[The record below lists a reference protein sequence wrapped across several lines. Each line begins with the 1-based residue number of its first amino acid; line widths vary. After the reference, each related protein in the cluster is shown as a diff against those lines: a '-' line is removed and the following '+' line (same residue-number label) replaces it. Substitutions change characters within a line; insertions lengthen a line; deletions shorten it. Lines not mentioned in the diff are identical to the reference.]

1 MRRHRRQ
8 YTRFAAGVLF
18 IGSTVENGNIPHV
31 PDMTDV
37 SAMLDPFEAGKKEG
51 AVPHTLQISRVPRC
65 PHGLRTSCEQHLLAC
80 VGDNNAGMV
89 LPVAS

>member
-1 MRRHRRQ
+1 MC
-8 YTRFAAGVLF
+8 FAAGAFF
-18 IGSTVENGNIPHV
+18 IGSTIENGNVPHA

-37 SAMLDPFEAGKKEG
+37 STILYPFDAGKKEG
-51 AVPHTLQISRVPRC
+51 AVPHTLQISRVPTC

-80 VGDNNAGMV
+80 MGDNNAGMV